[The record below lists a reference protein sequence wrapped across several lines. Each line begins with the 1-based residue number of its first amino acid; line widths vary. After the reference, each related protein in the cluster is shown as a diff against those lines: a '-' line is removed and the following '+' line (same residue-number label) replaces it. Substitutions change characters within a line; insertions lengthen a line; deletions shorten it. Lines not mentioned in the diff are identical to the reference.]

1 VTLREVLE
9 SVVAGLDPAPDAAV
23 LPDGSTEWSRD
34 GVVFAALEG
43 TGDVVA
49 FRLDETLAAAAQRTP
64 DTGPTPRG
72 NPWVVFG
79 PGVIDDHAIDRAR
92 AWFEAAYR
100 RAVTGRA

>member
-1 VTLREVLE
+1 MSLKDVLE
-9 SVVAGLDPAPDAAV
+9 TVAAGLNPAPDAAV
-23 LPDGSTEWSRD
+23 LPDGSTEWSRE

-43 TGDVVA
+43 TGDVVV
-49 FRLDETLAAAAQRTP
+49 FRLDPTLAAAAQRTP

-79 PGVIDDHAIDRAR
+79 PGVLDEHAIDRAR

-100 RAVTGRA
+100 RAVTDRA